1 MTWFGMPLRPMR
13 VALSAALL
21 LTLFDSRTAEAQTAC
36 GSLQCITLSAEVFR
50 LDVLT
55 QVTTTG
61 SASFDISPGSGFTAT
76 NFGGA
81 TSGAWNV
88 PTGLT
93 VTARTNSSSNVRL
106 YLSRSSGS
114 TGCTIATT
122 DITYGTGT
130 TAPTN
135 RTTALSTAGTQI
147 INNFRQT
154 SGVSATVWFRVA
166 GLAWAGD
173 PPAACSL
180 PITFSVRP

>member
-1 MTWFGMPLRPMR
+1 M
-13 VALSAALL
+13 ALSAALL
-21 LTLFDSRTAEAQTAC
+21 LTLFDSRSAEAQTAC

-55 QVTTTG
+55 QVTTSG

-135 RTTALSTAGTQI
+135 RNTALSTAGSQI
-147 INNFRQT
+147 INVFKQT

-166 GLAWAGD
+166 GMTWAGD